1 MSTAKRTADLTFCAF
16 DVETTGISSFS
27 RLVEVGAVRFRIGG
41 EAEEYSTLVDPGQP
55 IPAEATAVHGID
67 DKAVRGAPGTREA
80 LQELFTFSRG
90 CLLVAHNAA
99 FDVTIVSI
107 EAARV
112 GLRLPPG
119 RVLDSMGL
127 ARSYMPGMRYY
138 NLENLALHLGLDTF
152 SLHRALPDARVT
164 KAIVEACVT
173 SVPGWE
179 DTLPERIFAGVKTF
193 WLSDFTVSKVS
204 LPPDLAVLK
213 VALERGRDVYIVY
226 DGGTKG
232 RTRRKITP
240 TGLFARRGYIY
251 LEAFCHLDNASKSFR
266 VDRIISMETER

>member
-27 RLVEVGAVRFRIGG
+27 RLVEIGAVRFRIGS
-41 EAEEYSTLVDPGQP
+41 EAEEFSTLVDPEQP
-55 IPAEATAVHGID
+55 IPEEAIAVHGID
-67 DKAVRGAPGTREA
+67 DEAVRDAPSTREA
-80 LQELFTFSRG
+80 LQEFFTFSRG

-119 RVLDSMGL
+119 RVLDSMSL

-138 NLENLALHLGLDTF
+138 NLEYLALHLGLDTL

-179 DTLPERIFAGVKTF
+179 DTLPERIFARVKSF
-193 WLSDFTVSKVS
+193 WLSDFTVSKAS
-204 LPPDLAVLK
+204 LPPDMELLK
-213 VALERGRDVYIVY
+213 KALEEGWDINIVY
-226 DGGTKG
+226 AGGTKG

-240 TGLFARRGYIY
+240 KGLFARGGCIY

-266 VDRIISMETER
+266 VDRIICISM